1 MAALIR
7 RQPTAAGTIS
17 GNQPQVRAYEIHTA
31 ITLRAGQVLVE
42 NAGRADL
49 AVAAFTAE
57 TIMGIALHD
66 GKQGTE
72 WYLGASVPAQEDT
85 GGTYGGTFMGGLS
98 DLVGSIEGVGMHVA
112 LANDDTIFEFSLDEA
127 LALADIGAI
136 VELEVNSGI
145 FSVSTAVGAAI
156 DFGLIVGIPNY
167 PGQAIGDTNAR
178 VFVQVLASASMWF

>member
-7 RQPTAAGTIS
+7 RQPAAVETIS
-17 GNQPQVRAYEIHTA
+17 GNQPQMRAYEVHTA

-49 AVAAFTAE
+49 AVAAFTAD
-57 TIMGIALHD
+57 TIMGIAAHD
-66 GKQGTE
+66 AKQGTA
-72 WYLGASVPAQEDT
+72 WYLGADPGAQEDT
-85 GGTYGGTFMGGLS
+85 GGTYGGTFMGAS
-98 DLVGSIEGVGMHVA
+98 DLLGSIEGIGVHVH

-145 FSVSTAVGAAI
+145 FSVSTALGAAI
-156 DFGLIVGIPNY
+156 DFGIIVKIPNY

-178 VFVQVLASASMWF
+178 VGVQVLSSASMWF